1 MIRIWIL
8 ILVGFFAF
16 RIDAAK
22 RPNLI
27 FMLADDLGWADLS
40 CYGNNLHQTT
50 TPVSAIRKGNWK
62 FMEYFED
69 GRLELF
75 NLKQDPGET
84 RNLSTDRSAL
94 ARELRAD
101 LDAWRKKVGAQL
113 PEVNPV

>member
-1 MIRIWIL
+1 
-8 ILVGFFAF
+8 
-16 RIDAAK
+16 
-22 RPNLI
+22 
-27 FMLADDLGWADLS
+27 
-40 CYGNNLHQTT
+40 
-50 TPVSAIRKGNWK
+50 
-62 FMEYFED
+62 MEYFED